1 MDKQRYLSEEESAR
15 CRMVADAFTELY
27 ELDDIAVVD
36 AGRFGFVKLRYYTPD
51 SGFDN
56 IVNYVDSREMFEDLW
71 EDWFDLQLLIFAK
84 GTPMMELDYED
95 IFKCLPVERQEEL
108 MECRRFFAERAGLDI
123 A

>member
-1 MDKQRYLSEEESAR
+1 MDKQRYLSEEESAK
-15 CRMVADAFTELY
+15 CRMVADAFTEPY

-36 AGRFGFVKLRYYTPD
+36 AGRFV
-51 SGFDN
+51 N

-108 MECRRFFAERAGLDI
+108 MESRRFFAERAGI
-123 A
+123 EVS